1 MVIIVDSGST
11 KADWC
16 IVEDGFVLS
25 NVTTQGISPV
35 HQSSEAIVE
44 IVRKQLFVDTTF
56 CQTLN
61 QCLPEKH
68 INAYFYG
75 SGCIKELVRPLKA
88 ILEEAFSEYNVNF
101 HVYNDLLGAARATC
115 GIEPGI
121 ACILGTGANS
131 CLFDGKE
138 IVQNTPP
145 LGYILGDEGSAAY
158 IGKRFLS
165 DCLKDIAPAQLVN
178 DFFEYINLSPDEI
191 MSAIYDHSLPSNTLS
206 VYSRFLMDK
215 LDQDYV
221 YRLVRHAI
229 DAFFRRNVLQYDY
242 EGKTVCF
249 VGSNACAYSG
259 VLTEVADSYNIKIKK
274 IAPSSMPGLVKY
286 HSTDR

>member
-1 MVIIVDSGST
+1 M
-11 KADWC
+11 K
-16 IVEDGFVLS
+16 
-25 NVTTQGISPV
+25 NVRS
-35 HQSSEAIVE
+35 
-44 IVRKQLFVDTTF
+44 
-56 CQTLN
+56 
-61 QCLPEKH
+61 
-68 INAYFYG
+68 
-75 SGCIKELVRPLKA
+75 
-88 ILEEAFSEYNVNF
+88 
-101 HVYNDLLGAARATC
+101 
-115 GIEPGI
+115 
-121 ACILGTGANS
+121 
-131 CLFDGKE
+131 
-138 IVQNTPP
+138 

-274 IAPSSMPGLVKY
+274 SHQARCQGLL
-286 HSTDR
+286 SIILQTDSLPARTLGDTRKAFSRLFLRGMVLKICVEMLNNVLPIRI

>member
-16 IVEDGFVLS
+16 IVEEGLVLS

-35 HQSSEAIVE
+35 HQSSDVIVD

-56 CQTLN
+56 CQTLS
-61 QCLPEKH
+61 QCSSEKH

-75 SGCIKELVRPLKA
+75 SGCIKELVQPLKA
-88 ILEEAFSEYNVNF
+88 ILEEAFVEYNVNF

-121 ACILGTGANS
+121 ACILGTGAYS

-145 LGYILGDEGSAAY
+145 LGYILGDEGSGAVL
-158 IGKRFLS
+158 GKHFLNGIFKS
-165 DCLKDIAPAQLVN
+165 WLDHGLRT
-178 DFFEYINLSPDEI
+178 EYLAWSGLTYSEI
-191 MSAIYDHSLPSNTLS
+191 I
-206 VYSRFLMDK
+206 DK
-215 LDQDYV
+215 V
-221 YRLVRHAI
+221 YRQPMPNRYLASIVPFISQRVLRYPELEQMVVDSFRDFLRLNVVPYRRPDLPVNFVGGVANAFAVQLYKAI
-229 DAFFRRNVLQYDY
+229 DAEGLMFGKIVHRPVRGLMKFHLQ
-242 EGKTVCF
+242 
-249 VGSNACAYSG
+249 
-259 VLTEVADSYNIKIKK
+259 
-274 IAPSSMPGLVKY
+274 
-286 HSTDR
+286 

>member
-35 HQSSEAIVE
+35 HQSSDVIVE

-56 CQTLN
+56 CQTLS
-61 QCLPEKH
+61 QCSSEKH

-75 SGCIKELVRPLKA
+75 SGCIKELVQPLKA

-131 CLFDGKE
+131 
-138 IVQNTPP
+138 
-145 LGYILGDEGSAAY
+145 
-158 IGKRFLS
+158 
-165 DCLKDIAPAQLVN
+165 
-178 DFFEYINLSPDEI
+178 
-191 MSAIYDHSLPSNTLS
+191 
-206 VYSRFLMDK
+206 
-215 LDQDYV
+215 
-221 YRLVRHAI
+221 
-229 DAFFRRNVLQYDY
+229 
-242 EGKTVCF
+242 
-249 VGSNACAYSG
+249 
-259 VLTEVADSYNIKIKK
+259 
-274 IAPSSMPGLVKY
+274 
-286 HSTDR
+286 

>member
-1 MVIIVDSGST
+1 M
-11 KADWC
+11 K
-16 IVEDGFVLS
+16 
-25 NVTTQGISPV
+25 NVRS
-35 HQSSEAIVE
+35 
-44 IVRKQLFVDTTF
+44 
-56 CQTLN
+56 
-61 QCLPEKH
+61 
-68 INAYFYG
+68 
-75 SGCIKELVRPLKA
+75 
-88 ILEEAFSEYNVNF
+88 
-101 HVYNDLLGAARATC
+101 
-115 GIEPGI
+115 
-121 ACILGTGANS
+121 
-131 CLFDGKE
+131 
-138 IVQNTPP
+138 

-259 VLTEVADSYNIKIKK
+259 VLTEVADSYNIKDLKKSHQARCQGLLSIILQTDSLPARRLATLAKLSAGFFLREMVLKICVEILNNVLSIK
-274 IAPSSMPGLVKY
+274 I
-286 HSTDR
+286 